1 VHLKD
6 SEPFYSIF
14 LWFCRLIL
22 AWFRRTGLQ
31 RGKVGS
37 SVAVACSTLWG
48 RPGLHQPGL
57 ISICFTGRSSPGP
70 WRSDLAIYWALG
82 PFVRSFILPVDSGDI
97 CPPHCAPGN
106 RSTTASSRRHY
117 GGEPPDCP
125 VNHRT
130 IQSKADSRP
139 TVICNSFLNPW
150 MTWLGHRTCPVCNRL
165 SSAPNDRNCYFQ
177 SNGSIWGGGYLYPSN
192 RPFGVCGAQET
203 YLKHRGTFLRDSTH
217 KCKRDSSGD

>member
-1 VHLKD
+1 VH
-6 SEPFYSIF
+6 
-14 LWFCRLIL
+14 
-22 AWFRRTGLQ
+22 RRCSGGSPDCLVPTTGL
-31 RGKVGS
+31 
-37 SVAVACSTLWG
+37 
-48 RPGLHQPGL
+48 
-57 ISICFTGRSSPGP
+57 F
-70 WRSDLAIYWALG
+70 
-82 PFVRSFILPVDSGDI
+82 
-97 CPPHCAPGN
+97 CAPGN

-130 IQSKADSRP
+130 IQSKADSRT

-192 RPFGVCGAQET
+192 RPFGLCGAQET

-217 KCKRDSSGD
+217 KCKRDSSGDQYKCFCDVLTVVRSLLC